1 MKRAPEFEQLITGAE
16 RIVIKIGSSSLTGKN
31 GERLDPSKIDTLVDL
46 VATLSKNGKEVLIVS
61 SGAIA
66 AGIAPLG
73 LPARPKDLALQQA
86 AASVG
91 QGILIRNYTQSFSRY
106 SLIASQVLLTSE
118 DIVRR
123 AHYKNIRSTLFK
135 LIELGVIP
143 IINENDSVGVQE
155 IRFGDNDR
163 IAALISQIVKA
174 DLLVMISDVKGL
186 LNNPP
191 DQLKSSDKS
200 EKEIEVISLV
210 ENFSEIENLTVTG
223 SGSKVGSGGM
233 VTKIEA
239 AKIATSGGTSTL
251 LTNLEEVSRILLPN
265 SSDASSKSNASSNVG
280 VEDKSL
286 GTLFLGAEEKIG
298 SRDLWLAHASTPR
311 GKLTLDPGAIAAVIE
326 RGSSLL
332 PTGVQSFSG
341 DFSAGESVELVDGS
355 GKVIARGI
363 IGFDSDE
370 IGKLLGRSTKELS
383 EEFGAEYGRELIHR
397 DDLVLL

>member
-1 MKRAPEFEQLITGAE
+1 MRRAPEFEERITGAE

-31 GERLDPSKIDTLVDL
+31 GEQLDPSKIDTLVDL
-46 VATLSKNGKEVLIVS
+46 VATLRKNGREILIVS

-73 LPARPKDLALQQA
+73 LLARPKDLALQQA

-91 QGILIRNYTQSFSRY
+91 QGILIRNYTQSFARY

-118 DIVRR
+118 DMVRR
-123 AHYKNIRSTLFK
+123 AHYKNVRSTLFK
-135 LIELGVIP
+135 LLELGVIP

-174 DLLVMISDVKGL
+174 DLLVIISDVKGL
-186 LNNPP
+186 LSRAPSE
-191 DQLKSSDKS
+191 LKSANEGESDGQ
-200 EKEIEVISLV
+200 IISLV
-210 ENFSEIENLTVTG
+210 KDFSEIDHVTI
-223 SGSKVGSGGM
+223 SGPSSKVGSGGM
-233 VTKIEA
+233 VTKLEA
-239 AKIATSGGTSTL
+239 AKIAASGGTSTL
-251 LTNLEEVSRILLPN
+251 VTNLDEISTILLSN
-265 SSDASSKSNASSNVG
+265 LSDQGLAH
-280 VEDKSL
+280 DKSL
-286 GTLFLGAEEKIG
+286 GTLFLGGEEKIA

-311 GKLTLDPGAIAAVIE
+311 GKLILDPGAIAAVIE

-332 PTGVQSFSG
+332 PAGVQSFSG
-341 DFSAGESVELVDGS
+341 DFSAGESVELVDES

-363 IGFDSDE
+363 IAFDSDE
-370 IGKLLGRSTKELS
+370 IGKLLGRSTRELS